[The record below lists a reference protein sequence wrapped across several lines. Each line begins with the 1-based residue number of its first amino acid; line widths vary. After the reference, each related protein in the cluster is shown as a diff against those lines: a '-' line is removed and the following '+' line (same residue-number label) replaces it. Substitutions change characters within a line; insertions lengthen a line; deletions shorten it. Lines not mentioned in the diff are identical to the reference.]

1 MAIPLSN
8 TQARK
13 IFLER
18 QGLSRPPQRALG
30 KAGLY
35 DLIHDLGFVQVDSI
49 ATVERAHHQI
59 LFSRNQTYRPE
70 HLTALLEKDRSLFE
84 HWTHD
89 ASIIP
94 SAFFPYWKH
103 RFVRREAR
111 ILENWAKWQGEGF
124 DQAFEE
130 TYEKIRARGPI
141 MAREVKAEDHKSGGW
156 WNWHP
161 SKTALE
167 FLWHTGKLAIAGR
180 DNFQKVYDLSERVIP
195 PEHFAAEVDHDAF
208 VDWACRQALTRL
220 GFATHGEIAAFFDLV
235 TPQEAKAW
243 VEDHRDEL
251 EEVSIET
258 VDGKPRASFAFADS
272 LPALLDPP
280 EPPARIRTLSPF
292 DPLIRDPQP
301 HRTPVRLLLPHRNLR
316 ARAEARIRLL
326 RLPAPGIR
334 PPDRPHRH
342 EGRPQGRHARRE
354 TALAGKGRQ
363 TVSRATGEAGGG
375 AGAAGEVCG
384 RGAGGIS
391 RRLAGVRGKAEGCN
405 GPHSANCGRMKCASL
420 AVTARLIVAAPKA
433 KAATPYLAQHFPRG
447 DRQQCGLSRRSSSRS
462 GSLELVDRTRLVHS
476 QQ

>member
-1 MAIPLSN
+1 MTAIPITN
-8 TQARK
+8 AQARK

-18 QGLSRPPQRALG
+18 QGLSRPPHLALG
-30 KAGLY
+30 KSGLY

-70 HLTALLEKDRSLFE
+70 HLTELLEKDRTLFE

-124 DQAFEE
+124 DQAFDE
-130 TYEKIRARGPI
+130 TYEKIRENGPI

-180 DNFQKVYDLSERVIP
+180 DNFQKIYDLSERVIP
-195 PEHFAAEVDHDAF
+195 PEHFLTEVDHDVF
-208 VDWACRQALTRL
+208 IDWACRQALTRL

-258 VDGKPRASFAFADS
+258 VDGKRRASFALAES
-272 LPALLDPP
+272 LPALLDPS

-292 DPLIRDPQP
+292 DPLIRDRA
-301 HRTPVRLLLPHRNLR
+301 RTERLFGFFYRIEIFVPEPKREYGYYVFPLLESDRLIGRIDMKADRKAGILDVKRLWLEKGVKPSAGRLEKLEAELVRL
-316 ARAEARIRLL
+316 A
-326 RLPAPGIR
+326 
-334 PPDRPHRH
+334 
-342 EGRPQGRHARRE
+342 
-354 TALAGKGRQ
+354 KF
-363 TVSRATGEAGGG
+363 
-375 AGAAGEVCG
+375 
-384 RGAGGIS
+384 
-391 RRLAGVRGKAEGCN
+391 AGVERVVLRDGWQSEG
-405 GPHSANCGRMKCASL
+405 GQRPAS
-420 AVTARLIVAAPKA
+420 
-433 KAATPYLAQHFPRG
+433 
-447 DRQQCGLSRRSSSRS
+447 
-462 GSLELVDRTRLVHS
+462 
-476 QQ
+476 

>member
-1 MAIPLSN
+1 MAIPLTN

-70 HLTALLEKDRSLFE
+70 HLTALLEKDRTLFE

-124 DQAFEE
+124 DQAFDE

-180 DNFQKVYDLSERVIP
+180 DNFQKVYDLSESVIP
-195 PEHFAAEVDHDAF
+195 PEHFLAEVDHNAF
-208 VDWACRQALTRL
+208 IDWACRQALTRL

-243 VEDHRDEL
+243 VENHRDEL
-251 EEVSIET
+251 EDVLIET
-258 VDGKPRASFAFADS
+258 VDGKPRASFALAES

-292 DPLIRDPQP
+292 DPLIRDRN
-301 HRTPVRLLLPHRNLR
+301 RTERLFGFFYRIEIFVPEPKREYGYYVFPLLESDRLIGRIDMKADRKAGVLDVKRLWLENGVKPSAGRLERLEAELVRL
-316 ARAEARIRLL
+316 A
-326 RLPAPGIR
+326 
-334 PPDRPHRH
+334 
-342 EGRPQGRHARRE
+342 
-354 TALAGKGRQ
+354 KF
-363 TVSRATGEAGGG
+363 
-375 AGAAGEVCG
+375 
-384 RGAGGIS
+384 
-391 RRLAGVRGKAEGCN
+391 AGVERVEYRDGWLG
-405 GPHSANCGRMKCASL
+405 
-420 AVTARLIVAAPKA
+420 
-433 KAATPYLAQHFPRG
+433 
-447 DRQQCGLSRRSSSRS
+447 
-462 GSLELVDRTRLVHS
+462 
-476 QQ
+476 